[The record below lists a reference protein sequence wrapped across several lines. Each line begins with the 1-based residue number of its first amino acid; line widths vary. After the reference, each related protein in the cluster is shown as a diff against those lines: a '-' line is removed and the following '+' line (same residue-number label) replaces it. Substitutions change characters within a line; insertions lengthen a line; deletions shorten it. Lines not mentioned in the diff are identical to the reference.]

1 LEQWNRGAVNQT
13 SRLQAGID
21 RLKKNK
27 AKYDGL
33 LKQLNNLKKFIQN
46 RKKAYLNS
54 LINDVKITFFVYSGR
69 VLQDSL
75 FGRGIRLEYDSNKY
89 VRFLSAKGDSTDIL
103 YKLSSGQLV
112 AVVMAFVMTLNR
124 LYAETPILLI
134 DDPIQTIDDINIW
147 GLIETMRHS
156 FADRQLIFSTHEPD
170 YGLLMDYK
178 FKRFAMDSKYEDML
192 DIRKRIE

>member
-1 LEQWNRGAVNQT
+1 
-13 SRLQAGID
+13 
-21 RLKKNK
+21 
-27 AKYDGL
+27 
-33 LKQLNNLKKFIQN
+33 
-46 RKKAYLNS
+46 
-54 LINDVKITFFVYSGR
+54 
-69 VLQDSL
+69 
-75 FGRGIRLEYDSNKY
+75 
-89 VRFLSAKGDSTDIL
+89 L